1 LLLPIVM
8 SVYGILLLAV
18 ASYLLTHRGRSFLMF
33 NRPSADLSASMLIT
47 SIAEIIC
54 GIAGVIVGFMQLK
67 WIALIVIAISLLFIM
82 LFASGLTH
90 AMGK

>member
-1 LLLPIVM
+1 MLLPIVM

-18 ASYLLTHRGRSFLMF
+18 SWYLLAHRGRSFLMF
-33 NRPSADLSASMLIT
+33 NQPSGDLSASMLVT

-54 GIAGVIVGFMQLK
+54 AVAGVIVGFMQLK
-67 WIALIVIAISLLFIM
+67 WIALVVIAISLLFIM
-82 LFASGLTH
+82 LFASGLTR